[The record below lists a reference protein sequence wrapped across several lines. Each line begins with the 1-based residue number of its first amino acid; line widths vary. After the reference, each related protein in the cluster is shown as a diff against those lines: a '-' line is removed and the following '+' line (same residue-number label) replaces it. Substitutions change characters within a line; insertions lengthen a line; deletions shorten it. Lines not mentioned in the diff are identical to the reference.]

1 MKSQSDHPELL
12 AVERRQRVRGIVEVV
27 GVAALGLALVVPAWT
42 VVKVPVGTV
51 VNWMYEAVWSVLLP

>member
-1 MKSQSDHPELL
+1 MSEHPELL

-27 GVAALGLALVVPAWT
+27 GVAALGLALAM
-42 VVKVPVGTV
+42 PVGTV